1 MSLHCGPRWPAF
13 LGQNTQP
20 PAGRKNLGLG
30 STCLT
35 DRVCTPTSGWCSR
48 PSRAPTLDYRQRGR
62 SAGVSASVGTRSS
75 RFPASTAQKHGR
87 PNGGWESHHISA
99 VRLSFDPGGLTAAG
113 ARDRAVLASPSRSCG
128 CGAQSQCAQGHP
140 PRFTSERPG
149 HARGAGLLLERSGTQ
164 AAFLPPLC

>member
-1 MSLHCGPRWPAF
+1 MCHYTVARAGPRF
-13 LGQNTQP
+13 SDKNTQP

-30 STCLT
+30 STFLS

-62 SAGVSASVGTRSS
+62 SASVSASVGTRSS
-75 RFPASTAQKHGR
+75 RFPASTREGIEQGVGSRTTSQH
-87 PNGGWESHHISA
+87 S
-99 VRLSFDPGGLTAAG
+99 RLSFDPGGLTAAG

-149 HARGAGLLLERSGTQ
+149 HARGAGLLLVGPAR
-164 AAFLPPLC
+164 